1 MPNRPLAAAVLV
13 LVLFTGA
20 GSATN
25 ASDTGDSLRFMLDAD
40 ATAGERAR
48 ALCLLSGRVL
58 AHDPQTAL
66 AHALNAVRMAEM
78 DGDRLLLHQALA
90 AERVAQLRL
99 GMVPEHLN
107 STLRS
112 VDIARALGN
121 AALLSTD
128 LQELSQCYRDA
139 DRLEQAVEHARQ
151 ALAITLPMRDALAI
165 ARAERFLMET
175 LLRAGR
181 HDELL
186 RSTERA
192 LANTAALPSIEQA
205 RLRCLV
211 ARALLAQDR
220 FSDALPHLVSAQRS
234 IGIDGTPQ
242 DRFDLAMDMV
252 AWAAHAGRIADG
264 EAHLRDAERL
274 MGELP
279 AGSTSL
285 PLKRARYS
293 LAAAA
298 KDWKNAHDLMV
309 RIAQE
314 SDSAQRA
321 GRHLA
326 LAGILMAHDQDAH
339 EQDRDELA
347 ERVARSEA
355 QLTDQLANNRAL
367 IAALAGLAVLSTAL
381 LVLAR
386 RHQRSAK
393 RSKLKSAVIER
404 QKEEIHARSLE
415 LQRQNMRLADTLMR
429 EERHGI
435 ALGEMHHRLKNNLQA
450 IDSLLQMQCGALRDP
465 AAERLLREA
474 SGRLRA
480 MALVHQSIYRLGD
493 DSALPLRE
501 QLDDLARNVLVAHG
515 RHDRVSVSIDAQAI
529 ELNAAEMLPISLMV
543 NELLTNSLK
552 HAIAPNAIGS
562 IRMVARAEGAALSL
576 RYCDDSAMAAG
587 SLREGSFG
595 IELLS
600 ALAGQLNGSI
610 TCTPGLQTTFSLD
623 LAPESLTLRKAS

>member
-1 MPNRPLAAAVLV
+1 MLL
-13 LVLFTGA
+13 LLIGA
-20 GSATN
+20 GSSTN
-25 ASDTGDSLRFMLDAD
+25 ASDTGDSLRYVLDAD
-40 ATAGERAR
+40 ATASERAR
-48 ALCLLSGRVL
+48 ALCQLSGQVL
-58 AHDPQTAL
+58 AHDPATAL
-66 AHALNAVRMAEM
+66 AHAINAVRMAEM
-78 DGDRLLLHQALA
+78 DGDQRLLHEALL
-90 AERVAQLRL
+90 AQRIAQSRL
-99 GMVPEHLN
+99 GMAPEHLN

-112 VDIARALGN
+112 VDIARALGD
-121 AALLSTD
+121 AALMSTD
-128 LQELSQCYRDA
+128 LQELSHCYRAA

-151 ALAITLPMRDALAI
+151 ALAITLPMNDALAI
-165 ARAERFLMET
+165 ARAERFLMES

-181 HDELL
+181 HDEIM
-186 RSTERA
+186 RNTERA
-192 LANTAALPSIEQA
+192 MANTAALPAIEQA

-211 ARALLAQDR
+211 ARSLLAQNR
-220 FSDALPHLVSAQRS
+220 FSDALPHLVSAERS
-234 IGIDGTPQ
+234 IRIDGTPQ
-242 DRFDLAMDMV
+242 DRFDLALDMV
-252 AWAAHAGRIADG
+252 AWAADAGRIPDG
-264 EAHLRDAERL
+264 EAQLRAAEKL
-274 MGELP
+274 TGELP
-279 AGSTSL
+279 AESTSL
-285 PLKRARYS
+285 PLLRGHYS

-298 KDWKNAHDLMV
+298 KDWRRAHDLMV

-321 GRHLA
+321 ARQLA
-326 LAGILMAHDQDAH
+326 LAGILMAHEQDAH
-339 EQDRDELA
+339 EHDRAELA
-347 ERVARSEA
+347 ERAARSEA

-367 IAALAGLAVLSTAL
+367 IAALAGLAMLSVAL

-529 ELNAAEMLPISLMV
+529 ELNASEMMPISLMV

-552 HAIAPNAIGS
+552 HAIAPDAVGS
-562 IRMVARAEGAALSL
+562 IRIVVRAEGATLSL
-576 RYCDDSAMAAG
+576 RYCDDSTMAAG
-587 SLREGSFG
+587 SIREGSFG
-595 IELLS
+595 MELLR
-600 ALAGQLNGSI
+600 ALAEQLNGSI
-610 TCTPGLQTTFSLD
+610 TCMPGLQTTFCLE
-623 LAPESLTLRKAS
+623 LAPESLALRKAS

>member
-1 MPNRPLAAAVLV
+1 MLL
-13 LVLFTGA
+13 LLIGA
-20 GSATN
+20 GSSTN
-25 ASDTGDSLRFMLDAD
+25 ASHTGDSLRYVLDTD
-40 ATAGERAR
+40 ATASERAKS
-48 ALCLLSGRVL
+48 LCQLSSRVL
-58 AHDPQTAL
+58 AHDPATAL

-78 DGDRLLLHQALA
+78 DGDQRLLHEALL
-90 AERVAQLRL
+90 AQRIAQSRL
-99 GMVPEHLN
+99 GMAPEHLN

-112 VDIARALGN
+112 VDIARALGD
-121 AALLSTD
+121 AAVLSAD
-128 LQELSQCYRDA
+128 LHELSQCYRAA

-151 ALAITLPMRDALAI
+151 ALAITLPIRDALAI
-165 ARAERFLMET
+165 ARAERFLLET

-181 HDELL
+181 HDEIM

-192 LANTAALPSIEQA
+192 LANTAALPAIEQA

-211 ARALLAQDR
+211 ARSLLAQNR
-220 FSDALPHLVSAQRS
+220 FSDALPHLVSAERS
-234 IGIDGTPQ
+234 IRVDGTPQ
-242 DRFDLAMDMV
+242 DRFDLALDMV
-252 AWAAHAGRIADG
+252 AWAAHARRIADG
-264 EAHLRDAERL
+264 EAHLHEAEKL

-279 AGSTSL
+279 VGNTSL

-321 GRHLA
+321 GRQLA
-326 LAGILMAHDQDAH
+326 LAGILMAHEQDAH

-347 ERVARSEA
+347 ERAARSEA
-355 QLTDQLANNRAL
+355 QLTDQLASNRAL
-367 IAALAGLAVLSTAL
+367 IAALAGLAMLSVAL

-404 QKEEIHARSLE
+404 QKEEIHARSLD

-450 IDSLLQMQCGALRDP
+450 IDSLLQMQCGALHDP
-465 AAERLLREA
+465 SAERLLREA

-529 ELNAAEMLPISLMV
+529 ELNASEMLPISLMV

-552 HAIAPNAIGS
+552 HAIAPDAVGS
-562 IRMVARAEGAALSL
+562 IRIVVRAEGATLSL
-576 RYCDDSAMAAG
+576 RYCDDSTMAAG
-587 SLREGSFG
+587 SIREGSFG
-595 IELLS
+595 MELLR
-600 ALAGQLNGSI
+600 ALAEQLNGTI
-610 TCTPGLQTTFSLD
+610 TCMPGLQTTFCLE
-623 LAPESLTLRKAS
+623 LAPESLALRKAS